1 MRTYD
6 AYKKEILKNDDI
18 RAEYDALKDDYQKI
32 EEKIKFKQNN
42 EDFSNNLDKNKLKM
56 IW

>member
-6 AYKKEILKNDDI
+6 VYKKEILKNDDI
-18 RAEYDALKDDYQKI
+18 RAEYDALEEEYKII

-42 EDFSNNLDKNKLKM
+42 EDSLHKINNE
-56 IW
+56 

>member
-6 AYKKEILKNDDI
+6 VYKKEILKNDEI
-18 RAEYDALKDDYQKI
+18 RAEYDAREEEYKLI

-42 EDFSNNLDKNKLKM
+42 KDSIHKIEKNNF
-56 IW
+56 

>member
-6 AYKKEILKNDDI
+6 AYKKEILKNYEI
-18 RAEYDALKDDYQKI
+18 RAEYDALEEEYQKI

-42 EDFSNNLDKNKLKM
+42 EDFSYNHDKK
-56 IW
+56 

>member
-1 MRTYD
+1 MKTYD

-18 RAEYDALKDDYQKI
+18 RAEYDALKEEYKII

-42 EDFSNNLDKNKLKM
+42 KDSLHKIDKK
-56 IW
+56 

>member
-6 AYKKEILKNDDI
+6 AYKKEIQKNDEI
-18 RAEYDALKDDYQKI
+18 RAEYDAIEEEYKKI

-42 EDFSNNLDKNKLKM
+42 KDFSYKDDKK
-56 IW
+56 